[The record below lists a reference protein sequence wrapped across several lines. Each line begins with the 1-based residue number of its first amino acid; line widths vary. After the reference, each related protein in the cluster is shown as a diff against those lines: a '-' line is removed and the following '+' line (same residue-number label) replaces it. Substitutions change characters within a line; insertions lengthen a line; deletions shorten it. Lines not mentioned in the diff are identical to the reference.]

1 MAATDNI
8 IRSEVAAI
16 RSSGLLLSAWYLAR
30 HPDVAWRGE
39 DGVVHFCKSGW
50 REGAQPNP
58 YFSPEFY
65 LSCYPDI
72 AAAGVNPLLHYIM
85 SGDAEG
91 RDPSPYFHV
100 NWYRAEYGLSARE
113 NALRH
118 YLERRLTGQVN
129 PVPMFDAAWYL
140 ENNPDVAAAGAD
152 PFEHFLAFGPLEMR
166 SPAPGFD
173 IKFYMNRYGAMLGG
187 QNPLLHYLAHRDSG
201 GFQPMRPEHEKLIPG
216 AVRLATRP
224 SADFEEF
231 RPVPREAARKAKLL
245 AYYLPQFH
253 QVQENDAWW
262 GKGFTD
268 WTNLGRALPRYV
280 GHLQPRVPRDL
291 GFYSL
296 DDPRT
301 LRRQIDMAVGAGL
314 SGFVYYFYWF
324 NGHRLLDGPL
334 EQLLGDASLDFP
346 FCVMWANEN
355 WTRRWD
361 GLEREVLIAQE
372 YKERDDPALI
382 GTFARLFADPRY
394 IRVEGRPLLMIYRVS
409 LIPDAAARI
418 AKWRNMFRDPHGEDP
433 VIIMAQSLGEYD
445 PVPFGL
451 DGAVEFP
458 PHKLGAE
465 AAKINEDL
473 DLLDPDFSAAVYEY
487 EDIAQISLEI
497 PPPAFPLIK
506 TIVPGWDN
514 DPRREG
520 QGLVLDGATPAKY
533 QTWLERLVDYTERE
547 KFFGER
553 ILCVNAWNEWAEGAF
568 LEPDIHFG
576 AAFLNATARAICARP
591 VEDMP
596 AGILLVGHD
605 AHPHGAQ
612 MLLLHLA
619 RHLRRNCG
627 NHVHLLLLGVGPLLG
642 KYYQA
647 ADVSVAYDKTIIGN
661 LLDKYRQAGIRTAI
675 VNSAASA
682 RVVPWLMAR
691 RISATLLVHE
701 MPRLLKEYNLEI
713 QTKLGVA
720 AAANTVFSSDF
731 VRTSVSEAIGLEDA
745 NSTILP
751 QGNYQNI
758 GFDAAARDA
767 VRERLGIGAG
777 DFMILGVGFGD
788 IRKGFD
794 LFVQMAAK
802 LSQARS
808 DVCFVW
814 VGEIHATL
822 QTYLHTEIEAA
833 RHSGRFHHI
842 GFTDNV
848 APYFSAADIYALTS
862 REDPYPTVVLEALSC
877 GVPCVAFD
885 QTGGIPDLLRQAD
898 AGAVAKLGDTDEFV
912 GQLVGLMDHAV
923 LAANRERLA
932 ALAAGFDFA
941 DYADNLLRIA
951 QPALK
956 SISVC
961 VMNYNY
967 ARFLDRRLNSVFA
980 QTYPVRE
987 VLLFDDASGDDS
999 LGVAQQTAEAAGRD
1013 ITIIANPKNS
1023 GAVFTQWRRAA
1034 EAARGDYIW
1043 IAEADDECAPQ
1054 FLQRLVLAMA
1064 DADATLLAFTDSKA
1078 VDETGAITM
1087 RSYRPY
1093 YFESGVPDLA
1103 SSGVW
1108 KADDFARKCLSERN
1122 LILNVSAVLW
1132 RRDALLAALN
1142 ACGTDLAGWALAGDW
1157 RLYVELLAG
1166 QSGEVV
1172 YVAEALNT
1180 HRRHGGGV
1188 TQTLAAERH
1197 VREIAAMHEIA
1208 AKRLNL
1214 NTAATARQ
1222 SDYVKQI
1229 MRQFGLSETDAA
1241 QPPGPKAKRAAKGPI
1256 VARKRKV

>member
-16 RSSGLLLSAWYLAR
+16 RSSGLLLSDWYLAR

-39 DGVVHFCKSGW
+39 DGVVHFCKTGW

-72 AAAGVNPLLHYIM
+72 AAAGINPLLHYIM

-152 PFEHFLAFGPLEMR
+152 PFEHFLAFGPSEMR

-173 IKFYMNRYGAMLGG
+173 IKFYINRYGAMLGG
-187 QNPLLHYLAHRDSG
+187 QNPLLHYLAHRESG

-224 SADFEEF
+224 AAGFEEF
-231 RPVPREAARKAKLL
+231 RPVPREATRKAKLL

-253 QVQENDAWW
+253 RVPENDAWW

-296 DDPRT
+296 DDPRI
-301 LRRQIDMAVGAGL
+301 LRRQIDMAIGAGL

-372 YKERDDPALI
+372 YRERDDPGLI

-418 AKWRNMFRDPHGEDP
+418 VKWRNMFRDLHGEDP

-465 AAKINEDL
+465 AAKINDDL

-497 PPPAFPLIK
+497 PPPEFPLIK

-547 KFFGER
+547 KFFGEK

-619 RHLRRNCG
+619 RHLRRTCG
-627 NHVHLLLLGVGPLLG
+627 IHVHLLLLGVGPLLG

-675 VNSAASA
+675 VNSAASS

-691 RISATLLVHE
+691 GISATLLVHE

-713 QTKLGVA
+713 QTKLGATA
-720 AAANTVFSSDF
+720 AARTVYSSDF
-731 VRTSVSEAIGLEDA
+731 VRDAVSTAIGLNQA
-745 NSTILP
+745 NAVILP
-751 QGNYQNI
+751 QGNYQNVS
-758 GFDAAARDA
+758 FDAGARQA
-767 VRERLGIGAG
+767 VRERLGIGAS
-777 DFMILGVGFGD
+777 DYLILGVGFGD

-794 LFVQMAAK
+794 LFVQMGAK
-802 LSQARS
+802 LSQLRD
-808 DVCFVW
+808 DVWFVW

-833 RHSGRFHHI
+833 GQRGRFHQI
-842 GFTDNV
+842 GFTENV
-848 APYFSAADIYALTS
+848 APYFSAADVYALTS

-877 GVPCVAFD
+877 GVPCVAFER
-885 QTGGIPDLLRQAD
+885 TGGIPDLLRRAD
-898 AGAVAKLGDTDEFV
+898 AGAVAKPGDTDAFINE
-912 GQLVGLMDHAV
+912 LLSLLDHAV
-923 LAANRERLA
+923 LDTNRRRLA
-932 ALAAGFDFA
+932 ALAAGFDFPG
-941 DYADNLLRIA
+941 YADDLLRIA
-951 QPALK
+951 QPGLK
-956 SISVC
+956 SISAC
-961 VMNYNY
+961 VLSYNY
-967 ARFLDRRLNSVFA
+967 GRFLEGRLRTIFA

-987 VLLFDDASGDDS
+987 VLLFDDASSDNSID
-999 LGVAQQTAEAAGRD
+999 VARQAAAAAGRE
-1013 ITIIANPKNS
+1013 ITVIANAKNS
-1023 GAVFTQWRRAA
+1023 GSVFAQWRRAA
-1034 EAARGDYIW
+1034 AAAKGDYIW

-1064 DADATLLAFTDSKA
+1064 DADAALLAFTDSKA
-1078 VDETGAITM
+1078 IDETGSVTM

-1093 YFESGVPDLA
+1093 YFESGVPELA
-1103 SSGVW
+1103 NSGIW
-1108 KADDFARKCLSERN
+1108 NADDFARKCLSERN

-1132 RRDALLAALN
+1132 RREALLAALA
-1142 ACGTDLAGWALAGDW
+1142 ACGPELDDWALAGDW
-1157 RLYVELLAG
+1157 RLYVEMLAG
-1166 QSGEVV
+1166 QAGQVV

-1180 HRRHGGGV
+1180 HRRHGAGV
-1188 TQTLAAERH
+1188 TQGLAAESH
-1197 VREIAAMHEIA
+1197 VAEIAAMHALA
-1208 AKRLNL
+1208 AARLNL
-1214 NTAATARQ
+1214 TKAAKARQ
-1222 SDYVKQI
+1222 SEYIKQI
-1229 MRQFGLSETDAA
+1229 MRQFGLSESGEM
-1241 QPPGPKAKRAAKGPI
+1241 QPTRRAAKRPI